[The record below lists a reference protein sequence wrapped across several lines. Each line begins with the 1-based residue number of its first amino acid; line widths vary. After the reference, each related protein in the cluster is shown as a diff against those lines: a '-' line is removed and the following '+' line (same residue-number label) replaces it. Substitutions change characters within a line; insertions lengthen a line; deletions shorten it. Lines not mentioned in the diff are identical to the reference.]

1 MQGFIIAQQRL
12 IQYDYIERSNDLI
25 ETRSQKVCKMIKEK
39 TFYKSFMILALSL
52 ALQNLLTYGVNMMD
66 TVMLGRYSQ
75 NAMGGVSLC
84 NQVQYLLQMLV
95 VGAGE
100 GAVVLGSQYWGKG
113 NLKPI
118 PHIIGVALRFG
129 GSLAVLLFCVVAFF
143 PTQLLSLLSN
153 DSAVI
158 AEGQKYFQIIC
169 FTYIIFT
176 VTNILV
182 ASLRSIGIVKIGY
195 VISGSTLIINV
206 CLNYCLIYGN
216 LGFPELGVRGAAIAT
231 LVSRCVELLIVIYY
245 LKYKENQ
252 LNLTLTKL
260 LRIDT
265 SYMRDYTRVSSPV
278 LINQALWG
286 VAQMVQTGILG
297 HLGGDVTAAN
307 AIAVQVFQVLSV
319 VAYGAASASGIVVGR
334 TIGEGNELRLRPLV
348 QTLQVLFFTIGIC
361 SGLLIFILREPIL
374 MVFGGTLTD
383 RAYELSMQFMLV
395 LSITTVGTSYQMACD
410 NGIIRGGGDTSFSAK
425 MNLIS
430 MWFIIVPFSAMAAF
444 WWKCTPV
451 VVFFLLK
458 WDQLYKTIPVV
469 IRLRSWKWV
478 KKVTRPEENG

>member
-1 MQGFIIAQQRL
+1 
-12 IQYDYIERSNDLI
+12 
-25 ETRSQKVCKMIKEK
+25 MIREK
-39 TFYKSFMILALSL
+39 TFYKSFMVLALSL

-66 TVMLGRYSQ
+66 TLMLGRYSQ
-75 NAMGGVSLC
+75 DAMGGVSLC

-113 NLKPI
+113 RLEPI
-118 PHIIGVALRFG
+118 PHIIGIALRFG
-129 GSLAVLLFCVVAFF
+129 GALAVLMFGVVLFF
-143 PTQLLSLLSN
+143 PHQLLSLLSN
-153 DSAVI
+153 DAAVI
-158 AEGQKYFQIIC
+158 AQGAQYFQIIC

-182 ASLRSIGIVKIGY
+182 ASLRSIGIVKIGF
-195 VISGSTLIINV
+195 VISGSTLVINV

-216 LGFPELGVRGAAIAT
+216 FGFPELGVRGAAVAT

-245 LKYKENQ
+245 LKYKEHR
-252 LNLTLTKL
+252 LNLTLRKL
-260 LRIDT
+260 LHIDT
-265 SYMRDYTRVSSPV
+265 SYIRDYTRVSSPV

-334 TIGEGNELRLRPLV
+334 TIGEGNEQRLHPLV
-348 QTLQVLFFTIGIC
+348 HTLQVLFIAIGLC
-361 SGLLIFILREPIL
+361 SGFAIFALRVPIL
-374 MVFGGTLTD
+374 HLFGGTLTEN
-383 RAYELSMQFMLV
+383 AYRYSMQFMLV
-395 LSITTVGTSYQMACD
+395 LAVTTVGTTYQMACD

-425 MNLIS
+425 MNLVS
-430 MWFIIVPFSAMAAF
+430 MWLIIVPFSAMAAF
-444 WWKCTPV
+444 WWQCAPV

-458 WDQLYKTIPVV
+458 WDQLYKAIPVI

-478 KKVTRPEENG
+478 KKVTRPDDTASI

>member
-1 MQGFIIAQQRL
+1 
-12 IQYDYIERSNDLI
+12 
-25 ETRSQKVCKMIKEK
+25 MIKEK

-75 NAMGGVSLC
+75 DAMGGVSLC

-113 NLKPI
+113 NLQPI

-129 GSLAVLLFCVVAFF
+129 GSLAVVLFGVVLFF

-158 AEGQKYFQIIC
+158 VEGQKYFQIIC

-195 VISGSTLIINV
+195 IISGSTLVINV

-231 LVSRCVELLIVIYY
+231 LVSRCVELLIVIHY
-245 LKYKENQ
+245 LKYKEHK

-260 LRIDT
+260 LHIDI
-265 SYMRDYTRVSSPV
+265 SYMRDYARVSSPV

-286 VAQMVQTGILG
+286 LAQMVQTGILG

-334 TIGEGNELRLRPLV
+334 TIGSGNAQRLHPLV
-348 QTLQVLFFTIGIC
+348 RTLQVLFISIGLC
-361 SGLLIFILREPIL
+361 SGFLIFILRVPIL
-374 MVFGGTLTD
+374 MVFGGTLTE

-410 NGIIRGGGDTSFSAK
+410 NGIIRGGGDTAFSAK

-430 MWFIIVPFSAMAAF
+430 MWLIIVPFSAMAAF
-444 WWKCTPV
+444 WWKCAPV

-458 WDQLYKTIPVV
+458 WDQLYKAIPVV

-478 KKVTRPEENG
+478 KKVTRPDAT

>member
-1 MQGFIIAQQRL
+1 
-12 IQYDYIERSNDLI
+12 
-25 ETRSQKVCKMIKEK
+25 MIKDK

-75 NAMGGVSLC
+75 QAMGGVSLC
-84 NQVQYLLQMLV
+84 NQVQYLLQMLA

-129 GSLAVLLFCVVAFF
+129 GSLAVLLFGVVAFF

-195 VISGSTLIINV
+195 IISGSTLVINV

-245 LKYKENQ
+245 LKYKENK

-334 TIGEGNELRLRPLV
+334 TIGEGSEQRLRPLV
-348 QTLQVLFFTIGIC
+348 NTLQVLFITIGIC
-361 SGLLIFILREPIL
+361 SGFLIFVLRAPIL

-410 NGIIRGGGDTSFSAK
+410 NGIIRGGGDTAFSAK

-430 MWFIIVPFSAMAAF
+430 MWLIIVPFSAMAAF
-444 WWKCTPV
+444 WWKCAPV

-478 KKVTRPEENG
+478 KKVTRPDAAE

>member
-1 MQGFIIAQQRL
+1 
-12 IQYDYIERSNDLI
+12 
-25 ETRSQKVCKMIKEK
+25 MIREK
-39 TFYKSFMILALSL
+39 TFYKSFMVLALSL

-66 TVMLGRYSQ
+66 TLMLGRYSQ
-75 NAMGGVSLC
+75 DAMGGVSLC

-113 NLKPI
+113 RLEPI

-129 GSLAVLLFCVVAFF
+129 GALAVLMFGVVLFF
-143 PTQLLSLLSN
+143 PHQLLSLLSN
-153 DSAVI
+153 DAAVI
-158 AEGQKYFQIIC
+158 AQGAKYFQIIC

-182 ASLRSIGIVKIGY
+182 ASLRSIGIVKIGF
-195 VISGSTLIINV
+195 VISGSTLVINV

-216 LGFPELGVRGAAIAT
+216 FGFPELGVRGAAVAT

-245 LKYKENQ
+245 LKYKEHR
-252 LNLTLTKL
+252 LNLTLRKL
-260 LRIDT
+260 LHIDT
-265 SYMRDYTRVSSPV
+265 SYIRDYTRVSSPV

-297 HLGGDVTAAN
+297 HLCGDVTAAN

-334 TIGEGNELRLRPLV
+334 TIGEGNEQRLHPLV
-348 QTLQVLFFTIGIC
+348 HTLQVLFIAIGLC
-361 SGLLIFILREPIL
+361 SGFAIFALRVPIL
-374 MVFGGTLTD
+374 HLFGGTLTEN
-383 RAYELSMQFMLV
+383 AYRYSMQFMLV
-395 LSITTVGTSYQMACD
+395 LAVTTVGTTYQMACD

-425 MNLIS
+425 MNLVS
-430 MWFIIVPFSAMAAF
+430 MWLIIVPFSAMAAF
-444 WWKCTPV
+444 WWQCAPV

-458 WDQLYKTIPVV
+458 WDQLYKAIPVV

-478 KKVTRPEENG
+478 KKVTRPDDTASI

>member
-1 MQGFIIAQQRL
+1 
-12 IQYDYIERSNDLI
+12 
-25 ETRSQKVCKMIKEK
+25 MIKEK

-75 NAMGGVSLC
+75 DAMGGVSLC

-113 NLKPI
+113 KLEPI

-129 GSLAVLLFCVVAFF
+129 GVLAILMFAIVLLF

-153 DSAVI
+153 DPDVI
-158 AEGQKYFQIIC
+158 AEGAKYFQIIC
-169 FTYIIFT
+169 FTYVIFT

-195 VISGSTLIINV
+195 IISGSTLVINV

-216 LGFPELGVRGAAIAT
+216 FGFPELGVRGAAIAT
-231 LVSRCVELLIVIYY
+231 LVARCVELLIVIYY
-245 LKYKENQ
+245 LKFKEHK
-252 LNLTLTKL
+252 LNLTLKKL
-260 LRIDT
+260 LHIDT
-265 SYMRDYTRVSSPV
+265 SYVRDYTRVSSPV

-307 AIAVQVFQVLSV
+307 AIAVQVYQVLSV
-319 VAYGAASASGIVVGR
+319 VCYGAASGIVVGR
-334 TIGEGNELRLRPLV
+334 TIGEGNESKLHPLV
-348 QTLQVLFFTIGIC
+348 NTLQVLFITIGLC
-361 SGLLIFILREPIL
+361 SGLLIFALRTPIL
-374 MVFGGTLTD
+374 MIFGGSLTET
-383 RAYELSMQFMLV
+383 AYELSMQFMLV
-395 LSITTVGTSYQMACD
+395 LAITTVGTAYQMACD

-430 MWFIIVPFSAMAAF
+430 MWLIVVPFSAMAAF
-444 WWKCTPV
+444 WWKCAPII
-451 VVFFLLK
+451 VFFLLK
-458 WDQLYKTIPVV
+458 WDQLYKAIPVV

-478 KKVTRPEENG
+478 KKVTRLEDAPST

>member
-1 MQGFIIAQQRL
+1 M
-12 IQYDYIERSNDLI
+12 
-25 ETRSQKVCKMIKEK
+25 
-39 TFYKSFMILALSL
+39 
-52 ALQNLLTYGVNMMD
+52 
-66 TVMLGRYSQ
+66 
-75 NAMGGVSLC
+75 
-84 NQVQYLLQMLV
+84 
-95 VGAGE
+95 
-100 GAVVLGSQYWGKG
+100 
-113 NLKPI
+113 
-118 PHIIGVALRFG
+118 
-129 GSLAVLLFCVVAFF
+129 
-143 PTQLLSLLSN
+143 
-153 DSAVI
+153 I

-176 VTNILV
+176 VNNILV

-195 VISGSTLIINV
+195 IISGSTLVINV

-245 LKYKENQ
+245 LKYKENT
-252 LNLTLTKL
+252 LRLTLAKL

-334 TIGEGNELRLRPLV
+334 TIGEGSEQRLRPLV
-348 QTLQVLFFTIGIC
+348 NTLQVLFIAIGIC
-361 SGLLIFILREPIL
+361 SGFLIFVLRAPIL

-410 NGIIRGGGDTSFSAK
+410 NGIIRGGGDTAFCAK

-430 MWFIIVPFSAMAAF
+430 MWLIIVPFSAMAAF
-444 WWKCTPV
+444 WWKCAPV

-478 KKVTRPEENG
+478 KKVTRPDAAE

>member
-1 MQGFIIAQQRL
+1 
-12 IQYDYIERSNDLI
+12 
-25 ETRSQKVCKMIKEK
+25 MIKEK
-39 TFYKSFMILALSL
+39 TFYKSFMVLALSL

-66 TVMLGRYSQ
+66 TIMLGRYSQ

-129 GSLAVLLFCVVAFF
+129 GSLAVFLFCVVAFF

-158 AEGQKYFQIIC
+158 EEGQKYFQIIC

-265 SYMRDYTRVSSPV
+265 SYMQDYTRVSSPV

-348 QTLQVLFFTIGIC
+348 HTLQVLFLTIGIC

-383 RAYELSMQFMLV
+383 RAYKLSMQFMLV

-430 MWFIIVPFSAMAAF
+430 MWFIIVPLSAMAAF
-444 WWKCTPV
+444 WWKCAPV

>member
-1 MQGFIIAQQRL
+1 
-12 IQYDYIERSNDLI
+12 
-25 ETRSQKVCKMIKEK
+25 MIREK
-39 TFYKSFMILALSL
+39 TFYKSFMVLALSL

-66 TVMLGRYSQ
+66 TLMLGRYSQ
-75 NAMGGVSLC
+75 DAMGGVSLC

-113 NLKPI
+113 RLEPI

-129 GSLAVLLFCVVAFF
+129 GALAVLMFGVVLFF
-143 PTQLLSLLSN
+143 PHQLLSLLSN
-153 DSAVI
+153 DAAVI
-158 AEGQKYFQIIC
+158 AQGAKYFQIIC

-195 VISGSTLIINV
+195 VISGSTLVINV

-216 LGFPELGVRGAAIAT
+216 FGFPELGVRGAAVAT

-245 LKYKENQ
+245 LKYKEHR
-252 LNLTLTKL
+252 LNLTLRKL
-260 LRIDT
+260 LHIDT
-265 SYMRDYTRVSSPV
+265 SYIRDYTRVSSPV

-334 TIGEGNELRLRPLV
+334 IIGEGNEQRLHPLV
-348 QTLQVLFFTIGIC
+348 HTLQVLFIAIGLC
-361 SGLLIFILREPIL
+361 SGFAIFALRVPIL
-374 MVFGGTLTD
+374 HLFGGTLTEN
-383 RAYELSMQFMLV
+383 AYRYSMQFMLV
-395 LSITTVGTSYQMACD
+395 LAVTTVGTAYQMACD

-425 MNLIS
+425 MNLVS
-430 MWFIIVPFSAMAAF
+430 MWLIIVPFSAMAAF
-444 WWKCTPV
+444 WWQCAPV

-458 WDQLYKTIPVV
+458 WDQLYKAIPVV
-469 IRLRSWKWV
+469 IRLHSWKWV
-478 KKVTRPEENG
+478 KKVTRPDDTASI

>member
-1 MQGFIIAQQRL
+1 
-12 IQYDYIERSNDLI
+12 
-25 ETRSQKVCKMIKEK
+25 MIKEK
-39 TFYKSFMILALSL
+39 SFYKSFMILALSL

-75 NAMGGVSLC
+75 DAMGGVSLC

-129 GSLAVLLFCVVAFF
+129 GSLAVVLFGVVFLF
-143 PTQLLSLLSN
+143 PTQLLHLLSN

-195 VISGSTLIINV
+195 IISGSTLVINV
-206 CLNYCLIYGN
+206 YLNYCLIYGN
-216 LGFPELGVRGAAIAT
+216 FGFPELGVRGAAIAT

-245 LKYKENQ
+245 LKYKERQ
-252 LNLTLTKL
+252 LNLTLAKL
-260 LRIDT
+260 LHIDT
-265 SYMRDYTRVSSPV
+265 SYIRDYAHVSTPV

-286 VAQMVQTGILG
+286 LAQMVQTGILG
-297 HLGGDVTAAN
+297 HLSGDVTAAN

-334 TIGEGNELRLRPLV
+334 TIGAGDEQRLRPLV
-348 QTLQVLFFTIGIC
+348 TTLQVLFIIIGLC
-361 SGLLIFILREPIL
+361 SGFLIFILRAPIL
-374 MVFGGTLTD
+374 MVFGGTLTQ

-395 LSITTVGTSYQMACD
+395 LSITTVGTAYQMACD
-410 NGIIRGGGDTSFSAK
+410 NGIIRGGGDTTFSAK

-430 MWFIIVPFSAMAAF
+430 MWLIVVPFSAMAAF
-444 WWKCTPV
+444 WWKCAPV

-458 WDQLYKTIPVV
+458 WDQLYKAIPVV
-469 IRLRSWKWV
+469 LRLRSWKWV
-478 KKVTRPEENG
+478 KKVTRPDGA

>member
-1 MQGFIIAQQRL
+1 
-12 IQYDYIERSNDLI
+12 
-25 ETRSQKVCKMIKEK
+25 MIKEK
-39 TFYKSFMILALSL
+39 TFYKSFMVLALSL

-182 ASLRSIGIVKIGY
+182 ASLRAIGIVKIGY
-195 VISGSTLIINV
+195 VISGFTLIINV

-252 LNLTLTKL
+252 LNLTLTKP

-348 QTLQVLFFTIGIC
+348 HTLQVLFLTIGIC

-430 MWFIIVPFSAMAAF
+430 MWFIIVPLSAMAAF
-444 WWKCTPV
+444 WWKCAPV